1 MATEGQSLVEVAR
14 DILTGRGRFKNSISN
29 VSVRELIASQPGPLL
44 LIRQRS
50 SILSLRIIFTHAHT
64 RCSSPVIQTHTIMDS
79 CVR

>member
-1 MATEGQSLVEVAR
+1 MKVAR

-50 SILSLRIIFTHAHT
+50 NILSLRIIFTH
-64 RCSSPVIQTHTIMDS
+64 THTHVVLVQLYKRVQSRTAVCGSIGIYK
-79 CVR
+79 